1 VRRTQGWVASAPV
14 VMPERAGLR
23 RSGVTGLP
31 TARTWLELARVARY
45 ARARPQAAPRW
56 RLISSAKLL
65 LEILRLEHRIAI
77 HWLLGNRLDDVPVF
91 GDLAVPDPKDL
102 DDCNTTFAGCRR
114 HMDMQKNERTF

>member
-1 VRRTQGWVASAPV
+1 MDFVQAQRHCASVRGCAGRRDWVTDS
-14 VMPERAGLR
+14 EN
-23 RSGVTGLP
+23 
-31 TARTWLELARVARY
+31 VAV
-45 ARARPQAAPRW
+45 ARARGEIRPSAASGGARW